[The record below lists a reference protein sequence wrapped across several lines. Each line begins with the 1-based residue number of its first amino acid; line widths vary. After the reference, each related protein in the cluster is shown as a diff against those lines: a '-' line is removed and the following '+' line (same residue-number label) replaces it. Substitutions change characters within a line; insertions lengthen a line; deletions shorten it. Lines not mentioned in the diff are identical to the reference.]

1 MAAKQT
7 EACSVAVIA
16 QRRRSR
22 SGERKVFFFNIMIYM
37 LLNRIRF

>member
-22 SGERKVFFFNIMIYM
+22 SGERKVFFFQHYD
-37 LLNRIRF
+37 LYAVK